1 MASDP
6 ARQKHFVDDSNQFA
20 GNSRGKRCGLG

>member
-6 ARQKHFVDDSNQFA
+6 ARQKHFVDDSKQFS
-20 GNSRGKRCGLG
+20 GNSRGKQCGLG